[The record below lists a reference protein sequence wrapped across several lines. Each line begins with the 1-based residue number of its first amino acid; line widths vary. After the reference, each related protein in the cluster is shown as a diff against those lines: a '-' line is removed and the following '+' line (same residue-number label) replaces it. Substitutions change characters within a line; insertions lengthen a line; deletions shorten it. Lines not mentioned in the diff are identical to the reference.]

1 MNRFLSP
8 CLRVRLA
15 FVCCPLVVLSLLFS
29 SPCFSADLYV
39 STSFRE
45 PATDGLRFVYSRDGL
60 RWDSIEGVFL
70 RPEVGRQRVLRDP
83 SIVRGPDGT
92 FHLVWTSSWRGD
104 RGFGYSSSR
113 DLIHWAPQRF
123 VSTGMD
129 TTTVNTWAPELFY
142 DDVKRLFL
150 VVWASC
156 VPGRFPDGQEDHLNN
171 HRLYCMTTRDFKSFS
186 PARLL
191 CDPGFSA
198 IDATIV
204 KRGVKDYVMVLK
216 DNSRPMRNIKVAF
229 ATSPYGPWGAASE
242 PFTESFTEGPST
254 AKIGDW
260 WYVYYDSYRHKI
272 YGAHRTRDFK
282 TFQDQTG
289 AVTFP
294 VGHKHGTVFMAP
306 EELVEGLIKYN
317 RDVVHYSGHTIARPE
332 RHDGGLK
339 PVVGVHTIQTMRAGP
354 VVGEASKLCSS
365 IVGEASKLCSSS
377 IVGEASKLC
386 SSSIVG
392 EASRLCDTAAA
403 AKLGSFAYWTYNHQP
418 MMTYWQGKFYMHYLT
433 DPRHEHEAPGKT
445 MLQTSRDG
453 YAWTAPTEL
462 FPEYPVPEGWTKDS
476 RPDLPPAH
484 NLKAV
489 MHQRVGWYVCTQ
501 PSLLLATGSYGICL
515 TMQDDPNDGNG
526 IGRVVRRVFDD
537 GTLGPIF
544 FVYYNHGFSE
554 RNTVFPYY
562 KRSKD
567 KELVKAVDQMLADP
581 MQRMQWVEEADRG
594 DPLIPLDKPYKAFSG
609 YTLPDGRK
617 VALWKHA
624 VTSLS
629 ADGGNT
635 WRLTDLGDGRLGCD
649 RAPGFVNSNAKIWGQ
664 RLSDGTYA
672 TVYNPSEYRWPL
684 AISLS
689 ADGLDYTTL
698 SLVNGEVTPLRHG
711 GQYKSYG
718 PQYVRGIE
726 AYSLTPGPS
735 TKERGVD
742 TPPAESPRDKSSHS
756 PLPGVGAGGEA
767 FEPDLWVAYSNN
779 KEDIW
784 VSRIPVPVRLDA
796 TTHAGGSFAQ
806 YATLADMTDWNL
818 YSPLLAP
825 VTIDGEW
832 LTLSDSDPYDYAKA
846 ERVIPNTKELRVDFD
861 LRFSQAGHGE
871 IDIEFVD
878 DEGTVCSRIVADSI
892 GAIRVKGGA
901 RYGTLLRKYE
911 PGVTYH
917 VTATLSCDLHRATY
931 SIAGTTEDAG
941 SSGKCTRQFDTPVES
956 ISRLVFRT
964 GPLFKEPDT
973 DTPADQNFD
982 QPLADVR
989 LPETR
994 FALARVAS
1002 CPVGSCITAATAS
1015 GEAPT
1020 PALLSYDSYAHYAA
1034 RFNTMED
1041 ENILTTIPNDQAS
1054 EWMRQNVPLFD
1065 CPDEQMREMYYY
1077 RWWTLRKHIK
1087 RTPVGYGMTEF
1098 LVQRSYADR
1107 YNLIACAIGHHI
1119 MESRWLR
1126 DSTYLHQILRTWY
1139 FGNDGQ
1145 AMTKMNK
1152 FSSWNPFAV
1161 QQLFAV
1167 EGDTAFLLSLKPRL
1181 EEEYARWERTNRLPS
1196 GLYWQGDVQDG
1207 MEESISGGRRKQYAR
1222 PTINS
1227 YMYGNAT
1234 ALAWMNT
1241 LTGESEKANRY
1252 QMKADT
1258 LRRLVCA
1265 HLWNPGHQFFET
1277 LRGDIV
1283 GEASKLCSP
1292 VVGEA
1297 SKLCNPIVGEASK
1310 LCSPVVGEASK
1321 LCSPIVGEAS
1331 KLCNPVV
1338 VGEASKLSGSEKG
1351 DTLAGVR
1358 EAIGYIPWYLNLPTP
1373 TPQSLEASPTPQ
1385 SLEASLTPQSLEA
1398 SPTLQSLEASPTTGP
1413 TFDVAWLQL
1422 LDEKGFSAPYGLTT
1436 AERRHP
1442 QFRSHGVGKCEW
1454 DGAIWP
1460 FATSQ
1465 TLTALANHLN
1475 NSPNTFSILRDSVFF
1490 RQMQLYTES
1499 QHHRG
1504 RPYIGEYLD
1513 ENTGAWLM
1521 GDRERSRY
1529 YNHSTYNDLIITG
1542 ICGLRPQLDGSIV
1555 VNPLLPKGKW
1565 AYFCLDGIGY
1575 HGHTLTIIW
1584 DEDGQRYHQG
1594 SGLTIM
1600 VDGRTVA
1607 NRKDIGTLT
1616 TRTLN
1621 PNKP

>member
-1 MNRFLSP
+1 M
-8 CLRVRLA
+8 
-15 FVCCPLVVLSLLFS
+15 
-29 SPCFSADLYV
+29 YV

-45 PATDGLRFVYSRDGL
+45 PATEGLRFIYSHDGL

-70 RPEVGRQRVLRDP
+70 RPEVGTQRVMRDP

-104 RGFGYSSSR
+104 RGFGYSSSK
-113 DLIHWAPQRF
+113 DLIHWTPQRF
-123 VSTGMD
+123 ISTGMD

-142 DDVKRLFL
+142 DDVKRQFL

-156 VPGRFPDGQEDHLNN
+156 VPGRFPDYQEYPKNN
-171 HRLYCMTTRDFKSFS
+171 HRLYYMTTRDFQRFS
-186 PARLL
+186 KAQLFY
-191 CDPGFSA
+191 DPGFSV
-198 IDATIV
+198 IDATLV
-204 KRGVKDYVMVLK
+204 KVPPHPYVMVLK

-229 ATSPYGPWGAASE
+229 AQSPYGPWSEASE

-254 AKIGDW
+254 AKVGDW
-260 WYVYYDSYRHKI
+260 WYIYYDSYRHKI
-272 YGAHRTRDFK
+272 YGAHRTKDFK

-289 AVTFP
+289 AVCFP

-306 EELVEGLIKYN
+306 EELVEGLVKYN
-317 RDVVHYSGHTIARPE
+317 RDVVHYSGKTVARPE

-339 PVVGVHTIQTMRAGP
+339 PVVGIHTIQTFRPIVGEASKLCN
-354 VVGEASKLCSS
+354 VVGEASKLCNV
-365 IVGEASKLCSSS
+365 VGEASKLCNSAD
-377 IVGEASKLC
+377 VKLP
-386 SSSIVG
+386 
-392 EASRLCDTAAA
+392 
-403 AKLGSFAYWTYNHQP
+403 SFTHHWTYNHQP
-418 MMTYWQGKFYMHYLT
+418 MLTWWQGRFWLHFLT

-445 MLQTSRDG
+445 MMQTSADG
-453 YAWTAPTEL
+453 YTWTAPTEL
-462 FPEYPVPEGWTKDS
+462 FPEYPVPEGWTKEG

-484 NLKAV
+484 GLKAV
-489 MHQRVGWYVCTQ
+489 MHQRVGWYVAP
-501 PSLLLATGSYGICL
+501 PSSMSRLSRDKQNGVLLATGSYGICL
-515 TMQDDPNDGNG
+515 TMKDDPNDGNG
-526 IGRVVRRVFDD
+526 IGRVVRRVFED
-537 GTLGPIF
+537 GTLGPIYF
-544 FVYYNHGFSE
+544 IYYNHGFSP
-554 RNTVFPYY
+554 RNTVYPYY
-562 KRSKD
+562 KMSKD
-567 KELVKAVDQMLADP
+567 KALVAAVDQMLADP

-594 DPLIPLDKPYKAFSG
+594 DPLIPLDKPYKAFCG

-617 VALWKHA
+617 AALWKHA

-635 WRLTDLGDGRLGCD
+635 WRQGPIIGEPGKIGCD

-718 PQYVRGIE
+718 PQYVRGIQE
-726 AYSLTPGPS
+726 CIVGHASQRAKVASVVGHASLRGSAEDATLGSVAYYSTTPDG
-735 TKERGVD
+735 
-742 TPPAESPRDKSSHS
+742 
-756 PLPGVGAGGEA
+756 
-767 FEPDLWVAYSNN
+767 DLWVTYSNN

-796 TTHAGGSFAQ
+796 TTHASGSFSMF
-806 YATLADMTDWNL
+806 ATLSQLTDWNL

-825 VTIDGEW
+825 VVLDGQW
-832 LTLSDSDPYDYAKA
+832 LTLCDSDPYDYAKV
-846 ERVIPNTKELRVDFD
+846 ERVIPNTKELQVEFD
-861 LRFSQAGHGE
+861 LRLDQADHGE
-871 IDIEFVD
+871 LDIEFVD
-878 DEGTVCSRIVADSI
+878 DAGTVCSRIVADSI

-901 RYGTLLRKYE
+901 RYGTLLKKYE

-917 VTATLSCDLHRATY
+917 ITATLSCALHRAVYTI
-931 SIAGTTEDAG
+931 SSEAAGTAG
-941 SSGKCTRQFDTPVES
+941 ATGTTGAAGILGKCTRQFDTPVES

-964 GPLFKEPDT
+964 GPLFKEPST
-973 DTPADQNFD
+973 DTPADQLFD
-982 QPLADVR
+982 QPLADTIAPLARFSLANVQSLYGDKCNYAPLLGR
-989 LPETR
+989 GDGGEAFVTR
-994 FALARVAS
+994 FNA
-1002 CPVGSCITAATAS
+1002 
-1015 GEAPT
+1015 
-1020 PALLSYDSYAHYAA
+1020 
-1034 RFNTMED
+1034 MED
-1041 ENILTTIPNDQAS
+1041 ENIVTTIPNAQAS

-1087 RTPVGYGMTEF
+1087 RTPAGYGMTEF

-1126 DSTYLHQILRTWY
+1126 DTTYLHQILRTWY
-1139 FGNDGQ
+1139 FGNEGQ

-1152 FSSWNPFAV
+1152 FSSWNPYAV
-1161 QQLFAV
+1161 QQLFCV

-1207 MEESISGGRRKQYAR
+1207 MEESISGGRKKQYAR

-1227 YMYGNAT
+1227 YMYGNAE
-1234 ALAWMNT
+1234 ALAWMNA
-1241 LTGESEKANRY
+1241 LTDETDKARLY
-1252 QMKADT
+1252 KLKADT
-1258 LRRLVCA
+1258 LRHLVCTY
-1265 HLWNPGHQFFET
+1265 LWNPDHQFFET
-1277 LRGDIV
+1277 RRGD
-1283 GEASKLCSP
+1283 

-1297 SKLCNPIVGEASK
+1297 SKLCNIVGEASK
-1310 LCSPVVGEASK
+1310 LCGNEVR
-1321 LCSPIVGEAS
+1321 
-1331 KLCNPVV
+1331 
-1338 VGEASKLSGSEKG
+1338 
-1351 DTLAGVR
+1351 DTLANVR
-1358 EAIGYIPWYLNLPTP
+1358 ETIGYIPWYFNL
-1373 TPQSLEASPTPQ
+1373 PQSLEASPT
-1385 SLEASLTPQSLEA
+1385 
-1398 SPTLQSLEASPTTGP
+1398 TLQSLEASPTTLQSLEASP
-1413 TFDVAWLQL
+1413 TTEYDVAWQQL
-1422 LDEKGFSAPYGLTT
+1422 LDEQGFSAPYGLTT

-1442 QFRSHGVGKCEW
+1442 EFRSHGVGKCEW

-1465 TLTALANHLN
+1465 TLTALANWI
-1475 NSPNTFSILRDSVFF
+1475 NSTSNHSPLLGRGGGGEALFF
-1490 RQMQLYTES
+1490 RQMQLYTQS

-1542 ICGLRPQLDGSIV
+1542 ICGLRPQIDGSIV
-1555 VNPLLPKGKW
+1555 INPLLPKDQW
-1565 AYFCLDGIGY
+1565 DFFCLDGIRY
-1575 HGHTLTIIW
+1575 RGHTLTIIW
-1584 DEDGQRYHQG
+1584 DRDGQRYHQG
-1594 SGLTIM
+1594 RGLTLM
-1600 VDGRTVA
+1600 VDGRLVA
-1607 NRKDIGTLT
+1607 NRKDLGKIIY
-1616 TRTLN
+1616 
-1621 PNKP
+1621 KE